1 MARMTSTDENAQS
14 EELDATIINEVDELV
29 DSSSSLESELD
40 DVKAQL
46 LRSLADYQNL
56 QRRSSEDL
64 VNARLDALKP
74 FLSVLDDLQ
83 RAVQAIEA
91 DANQSPWVEGVTL
104 AVQKF
109 ENTLLNRGVQTYGEV
124 GEVFD
129 PKLHEAIG
137 LTAGPDGQIL
147 EVIAGGYE
155 VGEKIIRPALVIV
168 GEGQRKE
175 TEEDDSSRESSN
187 SVWNE
192 L

>member
-1 MARMTSTDENAQS
+1 MTSTDENVQS
-14 EELDATIINEVDELV
+14 EELDATIVNEVDELV
-29 DSSSSLESELD
+29 DSPPSLETELE

-83 RAVQAIEA
+83 RAVHAIEA
-91 DANQSPWVEGVTL
+91 DANQSPWVEGVSL

-109 ENTLLNRGVQTYGEV
+109 ENTLSNRGVRSYGEV
-124 GEVFD
+124 GEMFD
-129 PKLHEAIG
+129 PKLHEAVG

-155 VGEKIIRPALVIV
+155 VGERVIRPALVIV
-168 GEGQRKE
+168 GEGQTKE
-175 TEEDDSSRESSN
+175 TEDDDSSGKSST
-187 SVWNE
+187 SIWNE

>member
-1 MARMTSTDENAQS
+1 MTSTDENVHS

-29 DSSSSLESELD
+29 DSPPSLETELD

-83 RAVQAIEA
+83 RAVHAIEA
-91 DANQSPWVEGVTL
+91 DANQSPWVEGVSL

-109 ENTLLNRGVQTYGEV
+109 ENTLSNRGVRSYGEV
-124 GEVFD
+124 GEMFD
-129 PKLHEAIG
+129 PKLHEAVG

-155 VGEKIIRPALVIV
+155 VGERVIRPALVIV
-168 GEGQRKE
+168 GEGQTKE
-175 TEEDDSSRESSN
+175 AEDDDSSGKSST
-187 SVWNE
+187 SIWNE

>member
-1 MARMTSTDENAQS
+1 MTSTDENAQS
-14 EELDATIINEVDELV
+14 KELDATIINEVDELV
-29 DSSSSLESELD
+29 DSSSSLESELN